1 VARVSSPRVCL
12 YPVLS
17 DCFWATIVL
26 TARPAEDIYFLVVG
40 SRTELSLCV
49 MVDIYEFL
57 IFGDVSVWHTASA
70 VLFVSA
76 FLFFGEAMSS
86 QNSTSY
92 GVRTNLMTILYS
104 NIIFKVSR
112 SINSLL
118 GPLLF
123 FQNRFCPPCSAASS
137 VKVPQRV
144 EQAFAE

>member
-76 FLFFGEAMSS
+76 FLFFGEVATGCYELTELNQLWCKDKSHDYFVLKYHF
-86 QNSTSY
+86 QGIEIDKFTSRPTAVFPKQVLPTMLS
-92 GVRTNLMTILYS
+92 GL
-104 NIIFKVSR
+104 KHE
-112 SINSLL
+112 
-118 GPLLF
+118 GAP
-123 FQNRFCPPCSAASS
+123 
-137 VKVPQRV
+137 KG
-144 EQAFAE
+144 